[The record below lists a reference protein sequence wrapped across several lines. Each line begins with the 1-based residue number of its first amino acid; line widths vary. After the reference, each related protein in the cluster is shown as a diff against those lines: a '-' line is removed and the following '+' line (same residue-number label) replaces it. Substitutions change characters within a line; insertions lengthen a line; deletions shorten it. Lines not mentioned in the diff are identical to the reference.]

1 MEPTRVLVRLSD
13 RKIKQ
18 LLPAAL
24 PAKGDSVPDPLIRA
38 TVGAAVRAVRGEIAP
53 VEIMSPRATGLV
65 RDALKALA
73 YKRWNILPS

>member
-18 LLPAAL
+18 LSEVLP
-24 PAKGDSVPDPLIRA
+24 PRGDSVPDPLIRA

-73 YKRWNILPS
+73 YKRWNVVPS